1 MGCCNATQTNGNQAM
16 QNQVFKTL
24 DTVVTSLF
32 NTVVLAGLPLVAAT
46 LVIGSFA
53 S

>member
-1 MGCCNATQTNGNQAM
+1 MTN
-16 QNQVFKTL
+16 VFRTL
-24 DTVVTSLF
+24 DTVVTGLF

-46 LVIGSFA
+46 LVVGSFA